1 MTVTAY
7 VGLGANM
14 GDAAGSLHA
23 AIRQIATLPHTS
35 VAGTSSF
42 YRSAPVQAN
51 GPDYINAVTRIIT
64 SLPARTLLHRL
75 QHIEQL
81 HGRTRPYPNAPRT
94 LDLDILLYG
103 NETMTD
109 AELTV
114 PHPRMHERAFVLL
127 PLYELDS
134 EIVLAQGKLRDL
146 ITQCSGQRIERL
158 TN

>member
-1 MTVTAY
+1 
-7 VGLGANM
+7 M

-23 AIRQIATLPHTS
+23 AIRQIATMPHTS

-51 GPDYINAVTRIIT
+51 GPDYINAVTKIIT
-64 SLPARTLLHRL
+64 SLPARTLLRRL

-103 NETMTD
+103 NETLTD

-114 PHPRMHERAFVLL
+114 PHPRMPERALRLL
-127 PLYELDS
+127 PDS
-134 EIVLAQGKLRDL
+134 GPDSAIVLRA
-146 ITQCSGQRIERL
+146 
-158 TN
+158 